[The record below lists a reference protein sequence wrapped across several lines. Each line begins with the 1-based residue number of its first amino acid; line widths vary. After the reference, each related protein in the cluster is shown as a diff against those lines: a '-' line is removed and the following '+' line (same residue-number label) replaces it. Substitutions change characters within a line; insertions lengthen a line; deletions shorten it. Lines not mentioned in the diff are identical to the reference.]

1 MAGYLDQYGAGEE
14 RRNRII
20 IRSILTVLT
29 VVVLFTLG
37 WYLLLNHHQESIVKS
52 FVAALKRGDTQG
64 AYRIW
69 GCPQASSCRD
79 YTFDKFMKDW
89 GPGPDGPDMAVIGL
103 TDSEECNSAV
113 MLTLRVNS
121 KRSEQLWLDK
131 GNDMISFAPFPI
143 CPQQIPYEIMAHRT
157 LGKLRKILLQ

>member
-20 IRSILTVLT
+20 LRSILAVLIIAF
-29 VVVLFTLG
+29 VWTLS
-37 WYLLLNHHQESIVKS
+37 WYLLLNHHEEGVVKS
-52 FVAALKRGDTQG
+52 FVAALKRGDSQG

-69 GCPQASSCRD
+69 GCGAAKPCSG
-79 YTFDKFMKDW
+79 YEYVKFMRDW
-89 GPGPDGPDMAVIGL
+89 GPGPNGPDLAVIGL

-113 MLTLRVNS
+113 MLTLQVNAT
-121 KRSEQLWLDK
+121 RTEQLWVDR
-131 GNDMISFAPFPI
+131 GSDAITFAPFPI

-157 LGKLRKILLQ
+157 VGKLRKILLK